1 MSWRN
6 KVVWSQ
12 GMFLQPHHFQQEAR
26 YTERLLDSR
35 IRTLSP
41 FAWGFAEL
49 QLDDS
54 LLALG
59 RVGIARA
66 SGIWPDGTPFA
77 IPQLDPAP
85 APLDIPPDLTSEL
98 IYLALPVQREGL
110 NEADFGGGAPADGGA
125 GSTSGDE
132 LARFEAVVEGVRDN
146 TDAMAEPEEI
156 QTGRLKLRLLRA
168 KELTDAYTVLGCAL
182 VAERRS
188 DNAVLLER
196 GYIPSQVVAD
206 ASGHLSSSL
215 TLLHGLVR
223 QRSHALAAKMGQL
236 GHGVS
241 EIAQFL
247 RLQLLN
253 RHEPLLRQY
262 SSAPS
267 VHPHELFTV
276 CLQLAGELSTFHTA
290 TRRSPDFPLYRHD
303 DLRGCF
309 TPVFD
314 AIRDMLSV
322 VDDDNAVQIELV
334 DRKFGVRTA
343 VVPDLE
349 MVRTGTFVLAV
360 NAQIPGE
367 QLRTRFPAQTKVGPV
382 ESIKELVNFNLA
394 GITLRALP
402 VAPRQL
408 PFHAGHFYFEL
419 ERGGELWQKFEASG
433 NLALHVAGDFPGLE
447 MALWAIRR

>member
-12 GMFLQPHHFQQEAR
+12 GMFLQPHHFQQEGR
-26 YTERLLDSR
+26 YNERLIDTR
-35 IRTLSP
+35 VRAVSP
-41 FAWGFAEL
+41 YAWGFTEL

-85 APLDIPPDLTSEL
+85 APLDIPADLKNE
-98 IYLALPVQREGL
+98 IVYLALPVQREGL
-110 NEADFGGGAPADGGA
+110 NEADFGA
-125 GSTSGDE
+125 GSNDE
-132 LARFEAVVEGVRDN
+132 LARFEAIVENVRDN
-146 TDAMAEPEEI
+146 TDATAEPEDI

-168 KELTDAYTVLGCAL
+168 RELTDAYTVLGCAL
-182 VAERRS
+182 VQERRS
-188 DNAVLLER
+188 DNAVMLDR
-196 GYIPSQVVAD
+196 AYIPPQVVAG

-223 QRSHALAAKMGQL
+223 QRSHALAGKMGQL

-241 EIAQFL
+241 EVAQFL

-262 SSAPS
+262 SSAPN
-267 VHPHELFTV
+267 VHPAELFNV

-290 TRRSPDFPLYRHD
+290 ARRSPDFPLYQHD

-309 TPVFD
+309 TPVFE
-314 AIRDMLSV
+314 AIRDMLSAV
-322 VDDDNAVQIELV
+322 EEDNAVQIELV

-349 MVRTGTFVLAV
+349 MTRSATFVLAV

-394 GITLRALP
+394 GITLRSLP

-408 PFHAGHFYFEL
+408 PFHAGFFYFEL

-447 MALWAIRR
+447 LALWAIRR

>member
-26 YTERLLDSR
+26 YTERLIDSR
-35 IRTLSP
+35 VRALSP
-41 FAWGFAEL
+41 FAWGFTEL

-59 RVGIARA
+59 RLGIARA

-85 APLDIPPDLTSEL
+85 APLDIPADLKNEVV
-98 IYLALPVQREGL
+98 YLALPVQREGL
-110 NEADFGGGAPADGGA
+110 NEADFGGDA
-125 GSTSGDE
+125 GTGDE
-132 LARFEAVVEGVRDN
+132 LARFEALIEGVRDN
-146 TDAMAEPEEI
+146 TDATAEPEEI
-156 QTGRLKLRLLRA
+156 QTGRLRLRLLRA

-188 DNAVLLER
+188 DNAVLLDR
-196 GYIPSQVVAD
+196 GYIPPQVVCD
-206 ASGHLSSSL
+206 ASGQLSSSL

-241 EIAQFL
+241 EVAQFL

-253 RHEPLLRQY
+253 RHEPLLRQFA
-262 SSAPS
+262 SSPN
-267 VHPHELFTV
+267 VHPQALFHV

-290 TRRSPDFPLYRHD
+290 ARRSPDFPLYKHD

-309 TPVFD
+309 TPVFE
-314 AIRDMLSV
+314 AIRDMLSAV
-322 VDDDNAVQIELV
+322 EEDNAVQIELV

-349 MVRTGTFVLAV
+349 MVRSATFVLAV

-408 PFHAGHFYFEL
+408 PFHAGFFYFEL

-447 MALWAIRR
+447 LALWAIRR

>member
-26 YTERLLDSR
+26 YTERLIDSR
-35 IRTLSP
+35 VRALSP
-41 FAWGFAEL
+41 FAWGFTEL

-59 RVGIARA
+59 RLGIARA

-85 APLDIPPDLTSEL
+85 APLDIPVDLKNEVV
-98 IYLALPVQREGL
+98 YLALPVQREGL
-110 NEADFGGGAPADGGA
+110 NEADFGGDA
-125 GSTSGDE
+125 GTGDE
-132 LARFEAVVEGVRDN
+132 LARFEALIEGVRDN
-146 TDAMAEPEEI
+146 TDATAEPEEI
-156 QTGRLKLRLLRA
+156 QTGRLRLRLLRA

-188 DNAVLLER
+188 DNAVLLDR
-196 GYIPSQVVAD
+196 GYIPPQVVCD
-206 ASGHLSSSL
+206 ASGQLSSSL

-241 EIAQFL
+241 EVAQFL

-253 RHEPLLRQY
+253 RQEPLLRQFA
-262 SSAPS
+262 SAPN
-267 VHPHELFTV
+267 VHPQDLFHV

-290 TRRSPDFPLYRHD
+290 ARRSPDFPLYKHD

-309 TPVFD
+309 TPVFE
-314 AIRDMLSV
+314 AIRDMLSAV
-322 VDDDNAVQIELV
+322 EEDNAVQIELV

-349 MVRTGTFVLAV
+349 MVRTATFVLAV

-408 PFHAGHFYFEL
+408 PFHAGFFYFEL

>member
-12 GMFLQPHHFQQEAR
+12 GMFLQPHHFQQEGR
-26 YTERLLDSR
+26 YTERVIDNR
-35 IRTLSP
+35 VRALSP

-66 SGIWPDGTPFA
+66 SGTWPDGTPFA

-85 APLDIPPDLTSEL
+85 APLDIPADLKNEVV
-98 IYLALPVQREGL
+98 YLALPVQREGL
-110 NEADFGGGAPADGGA
+110 NEADFGEGA
-125 GSTSGDE
+125 GDE
-132 LARFEAVVEGVRDN
+132 LARFEAIVENVRDN
-146 TDAMAEPEEI
+146 TDATAEPEDI

-168 KELTDAYTVLGCAL
+168 KELTDAYTVLGAAL
-182 VAERRS
+182 VQERRS
-188 DNAVLLER
+188 DNAVLLDR
-196 GYIPSQVVAD
+196 SYIPPQVVAD
-206 ASGHLSSSL
+206 ASGQLSSSL

-223 QRSHALAAKMGQL
+223 QRAHALAGKMGQL

-241 EIAQFL
+241 EVAQFL

-253 RHEPLLRQY
+253 RNEPLLRQY
-262 SSAPS
+262 SSAPN
-267 VHPHELFTV
+267 VHPRELFNV
-276 CLQLAGELSTFHTA
+276 CLQLAGELSTFHSA
-290 TRRSPDFPLYRHD
+290 ARRSPDFPLYKHD

-314 AIRDMLSV
+314 AIRDMLSAV
-322 VDDDNAVQIELV
+322 EEDNAVQIELV

-349 MVRTGTFVLAV
+349 MARSATFVLAV

-394 GITLRALP
+394 GITLRSLP

-408 PFHAGHFYFEL
+408 PFHAGFFYFEL

-433 NLALHVAGDFPGLE
+433 NLALHVAGDFPGLDL
-447 MALWAIRR
+447 ALWAIRR

>member
-12 GMFLQPHHFQQEAR
+12 GMFLQPHHFQQDGR
-26 YTERLLDSR
+26 YTERVIDSR
-35 IRTLSP
+35 IRALSP
-41 FAWGFAEL
+41 FAWGFATL

-85 APLDIPPDLTSEL
+85 APLDIPADLKNEL

-110 NEADFGGGAPADGGA
+110 NEADFSDGA
-125 GSTSGDE
+125 GSGDE
-132 LARFEAVVEGVRDN
+132 LARFEAVVEAVRDN
-146 TDAMAEPEEI
+146 TDATAEPEDI

-188 DNAVLLER
+188 DNAVLLDR
-196 GYIPSQVVAD
+196 HYIPPQVVAD
-206 ASGHLSSSL
+206 ASGHLASSL

-223 QRSHALAAKMGQL
+223 QRSHALAGKMGQL

-262 SSAPS
+262 SSAPN
-267 VHPHELFTV
+267 VHPSELFKV

-290 TRRSPDFPLYRHD
+290 SRRSPDFPLYQHD

-349 MVRTGTFVLAV
+349 MARSATFVLAV

-367 QLRTRFPAQTKVGPV
+367 QLRTRFPAQTKLGPV

>member
-35 IRTLSP
+35 VRTLSP
-41 FAWGFAEL
+41 FAWGFATL

-54 LLALG
+54 LLAVG

-66 SGIWPDGTPFA
+66 SGVWPDGTPFLV
-77 IPQLDPAP
+77 PQLDPAP
-85 APLDIPPDLTSEL
+85 APLDVPADLKNE
-98 IYLALPVQREGL
+98 IVYLALPVQREGL
-110 NEADFGGGAPADGGA
+110 NEADFEGGV
-125 GSTSGDE
+125 GDE
-132 LARFEAVVEGVRDN
+132 LARFAAVIEGVRDN
-146 TDAMAEPEEI
+146 TDATAEPEEI

-168 KELTDAYTVLGCAL
+168 KELTDAYTVLGCVR

-188 DNAVLLER
+188 DGAVLVDR
-196 GYIPSQVVAD
+196 QYIPPQVTSD
-206 ASGHLSSSL
+206 ASGQLSSSL

-223 QRSHALAAKMGQL
+223 QRAHSLAGKMGQL

-241 EIAQFL
+241 EVAQFL

-262 SSAPS
+262 AQAPH
-267 VHPHELFTV
+267 VHPYTLFQH
-276 CLQLAGELSTFHTA
+276 CLQLAGELCTFHTA
-290 TRRSPDFPLYRHD
+290 ARRAPDFPLYQHD
-303 DLRGCF
+303 DLQGCF
-309 TPVFD
+309 TPVLD
-314 AIRDMLSV
+314 AIREMLSAV
-322 VDDDNAVQIELV
+322 EEDNAVQIELV

-349 MVRTGTFVLAV
+349 MARSATFVLAV
-360 NAQIPGE
+360 NAQVPGD

-419 ERGGELWQKFEASG
+419 ERGGELWQKFEQSG

>member
-26 YTERLLDSR
+26 FTERLIDSR
-35 IRTLSP
+35 IRALTP
-41 FAWGFAEL
+41 HAWGFTDL
-49 QLDDS
+49 QLDDA

-85 APLDIPPDLTSEL
+85 APLDIPPDLKNEV

-110 NEADFGGGAPADGGA
+110 NEADFSEGAR
-125 GSTSGDE
+125 DE
-132 LARFEAVVEGVRDN
+132 LARFEATIEAVRDN
-146 TDAMAEPEEI
+146 TDATAEPEEI

-168 KELTDAYTVLGCAL
+168 KELTDAWTVLGCAL

-188 DNAVLLER
+188 DNAVALER
-196 GYIPSQVVAD
+196 HYIAPQVSCD
-206 ASGHLSSSL
+206 ASGQLSSSL

-223 QRSHALAAKMGQL
+223 QRAHALAGKMGQL
-236 GHGVS
+236 GQGVS

-253 RHEPLLRQY
+253 RHEPLLRQFA
-262 SSAPS
+262 SAPN
-267 VHPHELFTV
+267 VHPQRAFEV

-290 TRRSPDFPLYRHD
+290 ARRPPDYPLYQHD
-303 DLRGCF
+303 NLQGCF
-309 TPVFD
+309 TPVMD

-322 VDDDNAVQIELV
+322 VDDDNAIQIELV

-343 VVPDLE
+343 VVSDLE
-349 MVRTGTFVLAV
+349 MVRTATFVLAV
-360 NAQIPGE
+360 NAQVPGE

-382 ESIKELVNFNLA
+382 EAIKELVNFNLA
-394 GITLRALP
+394 GITLRPLP

-408 PFHAGHFYFEL
+408 PFHAGFFYFEL
-419 ERGGELWQKFEASG
+419 ERGGELWQKFEATG
-433 NLALHVAGDFPGLE
+433 NLAMHVAGDFPGLDL
-447 MALWAIRR
+447 ALWAIRR

>member
-26 YTERLLDSR
+26 HTERLIDSR
-35 IRTLSP
+35 VRVLN
-41 FAWGFAEL
+41 AHGWGFTDL
-49 QLDDS
+49 QLDEG

-59 RVGIARA
+59 RVGLARA
-66 SGIWPDGTPFA
+66 TGIWPDGTPFA
-77 IPQLDPAP
+77 IPQMDPAP
-85 APLDIPPDLTSEL
+85 APLDIPGDLKSEV

-110 NEADFGGGAPADGGA
+110 NEADFGGA
-125 GSTSGDE
+125 SRDE
-132 LARFEAVVEGVRDN
+132 LSRFEAAIEAVRDN
-146 TDAMAEPEEI
+146 TDAAAEPEEI
-156 QTGRLKLRLLRA
+156 QSGRLRLRLLRA
-168 KELTDAYTVLGCAL
+168 KELTDAWTVLGCAL

-188 DNAVLLER
+188 DNAVALDR
-196 GYIPSQVVAD
+196 NYIPPQVNCD
-206 ASGHLSSSL
+206 ASGQLSSSL

-223 QRSHALAAKMGQL
+223 QRSHALAGKMGQL
-236 GHGVS
+236 GQGVS

-253 RHEPLLRQY
+253 RHEPLLRQFA
-262 SSAPS
+262 SAPNL
-267 VHPHELFTV
+267 HPQRAFEV
-276 CLQLAGELSTFHTA
+276 CLQLAGELSTFHTTA
-290 TRRSPDFPLYRHD
+290 RRPADFPLYQHD

-309 TPVFD
+309 TPVMD

-343 VVPDLE
+343 VVSDLE
-349 MVRTGTFVLAV
+349 MVRTATFVLAI
-360 NAQIPGE
+360 NAQVPGE
-367 QLRTRFPAQTKVGPV
+367 QLRSRFPAQAKVGPV
-382 ESIKELVNFNLA
+382 ESIKELVNFNLP
-394 GITLRALP
+394 GITLRPLP

-408 PFHAGHFYFEL
+408 PFHAGFFYFEL

-433 NLALHVAGDFPGLE
+433 NLAMHVAGDFPGLDL
-447 MALWAIRR
+447 ALWAIRR

>member
-12 GMFLQPHHFQQEAR
+12 GMFLQPHHFQQESR
-26 YTERLLDSR
+26 YTERVIDSR
-35 IRTLSP
+35 VRALSP

-66 SGIWPDGTPFA
+66 SGTWPDGTPFA

-85 APLDIPPDLTSEL
+85 APLDIPADLKNEVV
-98 IYLALPVQREGL
+98 YLALPVQREGL
-110 NEADFGGGAPADGGA
+110 NEADFGEGA
-125 GSTSGDE
+125 GDE
-132 LARFEAVVEGVRDN
+132 LARFEAIVENVRDN
-146 TDAMAEPEEI
+146 TDATAEPEDI

-168 KELTDAYTVLGCAL
+168 KELTDAYTVLGAAL
-182 VAERRS
+182 VQERRS
-188 DNAVLLER
+188 DNAVLLDR
-196 GYIPSQVVAD
+196 SYIPPQVVAD
-206 ASGHLSSSL
+206 ASGQLSSSL

-223 QRSHALAAKMGQL
+223 QRAHALAGKMGQL
-236 GHGVS
+236 GQGVS
-241 EIAQFL
+241 EVAQFL

-253 RHEPLLRQY
+253 RNEPLLRQY
-262 SSAPS
+262 SSAPN
-267 VHPHELFTV
+267 VHPRELFNV
-276 CLQLAGELSTFHTA
+276 CLQLAGELSTFHSA
-290 TRRSPDFPLYRHD
+290 ARRSPDFPLYKHD

-309 TPVFD
+309 TPVFN
-314 AIRDMLSV
+314 AIRDMLSAV
-322 VDDDNAVQIELV
+322 EEDNAVQIELV

-349 MVRTGTFVLAV
+349 MTRSATFVLAV

-394 GITLRALP
+394 GITLRSLP

-408 PFHAGHFYFEL
+408 PFHAGFFYFEL

-433 NLALHVAGDFPGLE
+433 NLALHVAGDFPGLDL
-447 MALWAIRR
+447 ALWAIRR

>member
-1 MSWRN
+1 MTVRHR
-6 KVVWSQ
+6 VVWSQ

-35 IRTLSP
+35 VRTLSP
-41 FAWGFAEL
+41 YAWGFAEL

-85 APLDIPPDLTSEL
+85 APLDIPADLKNEI

-110 NEADFGGGAPADGGA
+110 NEADFGGGA
-125 GSTSGDE
+125 SDE
-132 LARFEAVVEGVRDN
+132 LARFEAIVENVRDN
-146 TDAMAEPEEI
+146 TDATTEPEDI

-188 DNAVLLER
+188 DNAVMLER
-196 GYIPSQVVAD
+196 SYIAPQVVCD
-206 ASGHLSSSL
+206 ASGQLSSSL

-223 QRSHALAAKMGQL
+223 QRAHTLAGKMGQL

-241 EIAQFL
+241 EVAQFL

-253 RHEPLLRQY
+253 RHEPLLRQF
-262 SSAPS
+262 SSAPN
-267 VHPHELFTV
+267 VHPRDLFHV

-290 TRRSPDFPLYRHD
+290 ARRSPDFPLYQHD

-314 AIRDMLSV
+314 AIRDMLSAV
-322 VDDDNAVQIELV
+322 EEDNAIQIELV

-349 MVRTGTFVLAV
+349 MTRSATFVLAV

-367 QLRTRFPAQTKVGPV
+367 QLRARFPAQTKVGPV

-408 PFHAGHFYFEL
+408 PFHAGYFYFEL

-447 MALWAIRR
+447 LALWAIRR

>member
-26 YTERLLDSR
+26 YTERLIDTRLR
-35 IRTLSP
+35 ALSP
-41 FAWGFAEL
+41 YAWGFAEL

-85 APLDIPPDLTSEL
+85 APLDIPVDLKNEV

-110 NEADFGGGAPADGGA
+110 NEADFGEAQ
-125 GSTSGDE
+125 GDE
-132 LARFEAVVEGVRDN
+132 LARFAAVVEGVRDN
-146 TDAMAEPEEI
+146 TDATLEPEEI

-168 KELTDAYTVLGCAL
+168 RELTDAYTVLGCAL

-188 DNAVLLER
+188 DNAVLLDR
-196 GYIPSQVVAD
+196 GYIPPQVVSD
-206 ASGHLSSSL
+206 ASGHLASSL

-223 QRSHALAAKMGQL
+223 QRAHALAGKMGQL

-241 EIAQFL
+241 EVAQFL

-253 RHEPLLRQY
+253 RHEPLLRQFA
-262 SSAPS
+262 SAPN
-267 VHPHELFTV
+267 VHPSELFNV
-276 CLQLAGELSTFHTA
+276 CLQLAGELSTFHTS
-290 TRRSPDFPLYRHD
+290 TRRAPDFPLYRHD

-309 TPVFD
+309 SPVFE
-314 AIRDMLSV
+314 AIREMLSV

-343 VVPDLE
+343 VVPDLD
-349 MVRTGTFVLAV
+349 MARSATFVLAV
-360 NAQIPGE
+360 NAQVPGE

-382 ESIKELVNFNLA
+382 EAIKELVNFNLA
-394 GITLRALP
+394 GINLRSLP

-408 PFHAGHFYFEL
+408 PFHAGYYYFEL
-419 ERGGELWQKFEASG
+419 ERGGELYQKFEASG

>member
-26 YTERLLDSR
+26 YTERLLDTR
-35 IRTLSP
+35 VRTLSP
-41 FAWGFAEL
+41 YAWGFAEL

-59 RVGIARA
+59 RLGIARA
-66 SGIWPDGTPFA
+66 NGVWPDGTPFS
-77 IPQLDPAP
+77 IPQMDPAP
-85 APLDIPPDLTSEL
+85 APLDIPADLKNE
-98 IYLALPVQREGL
+98 IVYLALPVQREGL
-110 NEADFGGGAPADGGA
+110 NEADFGEGA
-125 GSTSGDE
+125 GDE
-132 LARFEAVVEGVRDN
+132 LARFEATIENVRDN
-146 TDAMAEPEEI
+146 TDATAEPEDI

-182 VAERRS
+182 VQERRS
-188 DNAVLLER
+188 DNAVMLDR
-196 GYIPSQVVAD
+196 AYIPPQVVAN
-206 ASGHLSSSL
+206 ASGQLSSSL

-223 QRSHALAAKMGQL
+223 QRSHALAGKMGQL

-241 EIAQFL
+241 EVAQFL

-262 SSAPS
+262 SSAPN
-267 VHPHELFTV
+267 VHPQELFHH
-276 CLQLAGELSTFHTA
+276 CLSLAGELSTFHTA
-290 TRRSPDFPLYRHD
+290 ARRSPDFPLYRHD

-309 TPVFD
+309 TPVLD
-314 AIRDMLSV
+314 AIRDMLSAV
-322 VDDDNAVQIELV
+322 EEDNAVQIELV

-343 VVPDLE
+343 VVPDPE
-349 MVRTGTFVLAV
+349 MTRSATFVLAV
-360 NAQIPGE
+360 NAQVPGE
-367 QLRTRFPAQTKVGPV
+367 QLRARFPAQTKVGPV

-408 PFHAGHFYFEL
+408 PFHAGFFYFEL
-419 ERGGELWQKFEASG
+419 ERGGELWQKFEQSG
-433 NLALHVAGDFPGLE
+433 NLALHVAGDFPGLDL
-447 MALWAIRR
+447 ALWAIRR

>member
-12 GMFLQPHHFQQEAR
+12 GMFLQPHHFQQEGR
-26 YTERLLDSR
+26 YTERVIDTR
-35 IRTLSP
+35 VRALSP

-66 SGIWPDGTPFA
+66 SGTWPDGTPFA
-77 IPQLDPAP
+77 IPQLDPSP
-85 APLDIPPDLTSEL
+85 APLDIPPDLKNE
-98 IYLALPVQREGL
+98 IVYLALPVQREGL
-110 NEADFGGGAPADGGA
+110 NEADFGEGA
-125 GSTSGDE
+125 GDE
-132 LARFEAVVEGVRDN
+132 LARFEAIVENVRDN
-146 TDAMAEPEEI
+146 TDATAEPEDI

-168 KELTDAYTVLGCAL
+168 KELTDAYTVLGAAL
-182 VAERRS
+182 VQERRS
-188 DNAVLLER
+188 DNAVLLDR
-196 GYIPSQVVAD
+196 SYIPPQVVAD
-206 ASGHLSSSL
+206 ASGQLSSSL

-223 QRSHALAAKMGQL
+223 QRAHALAGKMGQL

-241 EIAQFL
+241 EVAQFL

-253 RHEPLLRQY
+253 RNEPLLRQY
-262 SSAPS
+262 SSAPN
-267 VHPHELFTV
+267 VHPRELFNV
-276 CLQLAGELSTFHTA
+276 CLQLAGELSTFHSA
-290 TRRSPDFPLYRHD
+290 TRRAPDFPPYKHD

-314 AIRDMLSV
+314 AIRDMLSAV
-322 VDDDNAVQIELV
+322 EEDNAIQIELV

-343 VVPDLE
+343 VVPDPD
-349 MVRTGTFVLAV
+349 MTRTATFVLAV

-394 GITLRALP
+394 GITLRSLP

-408 PFHAGHFYFEL
+408 PFHAGFFYFEL
-419 ERGGELWQKFEASG
+419 ERGGELWQKFEASS

-447 MALWAIRR
+447 LALWAIRR

>member
-12 GMFLQPHHFQQEAR
+12 GMFLQPHHFQQEGR
-26 YTERLLDSR
+26 YTERVIDSR
-35 IRTLSP
+35 VRALSP

-66 SGIWPDGTPFA
+66 SGTWPDGTPFA

-85 APLDIPPDLTSEL
+85 APLDIPADLKNEVV
-98 IYLALPVQREGL
+98 YLALPVQREGL
-110 NEADFGGGAPADGGA
+110 NEADFGEGA
-125 GSTSGDE
+125 GDE
-132 LARFEAVVEGVRDN
+132 LARFEAIVENVRDN
-146 TDAMAEPEEI
+146 TDATAEPEDI

-168 KELTDAYTVLGCAL
+168 KELTDAYTVLGAAL
-182 VAERRS
+182 VQERRS
-188 DNAVLLER
+188 DNAVLLDR
-196 GYIPSQVVAD
+196 SYIPPQVVAD
-206 ASGHLSSSL
+206 ASGQLSSSL

-223 QRSHALAAKMGQL
+223 QRAHALAGKMGQL

-241 EIAQFL
+241 EVAQFL

-253 RHEPLLRQY
+253 RNEPLLRQY
-262 SSAPS
+262 SSAPN
-267 VHPHELFTV
+267 VHPRELFNV
-276 CLQLAGELSTFHTA
+276 CLQLAGELSTFHSA
-290 TRRSPDFPLYRHD
+290 ARRSPDFPLYKHD

-314 AIRDMLSV
+314 AIRDMLSAV
-322 VDDDNAVQIELV
+322 EEDNAVQIELV

-349 MVRTGTFVLAV
+349 MARSATFVLAV

-394 GITLRALP
+394 GITLRSLP

-408 PFHAGHFYFEL
+408 PFHAGFFYFEL

-433 NLALHVAGDFPGLE
+433 NLALHVAGDFPGLDL
-447 MALWAIRR
+447 ALWAIRR

>member
-26 YTERLLDSR
+26 HTERLIDSR
-35 IRTLSP
+35 VRALGPHS
-41 FAWGFAEL
+41 WGFTDL
-49 QLDDS
+49 QLDEG

-66 SGIWPDGTPFA
+66 VGIWPDGTPFA
-77 IPQLDPAP
+77 IPQIDPAP
-85 APLDIPPDLTSEL
+85 APLDIPADLKSEV

-110 NEADFGGGAPADGGA
+110 NEADFGEGAR
-125 GSTSGDE
+125 DE
-132 LARFEAVVEGVRDN
+132 LSRFEASIEAVRDN
-146 TDAMAEPEEI
+146 TDATAEPEEI
-156 QTGRLKLRLLRA
+156 QTGRLRLRLLRA
-168 KELTDAYTVLGCAL
+168 KELTDAWTVLGCAL

-188 DNAVLLER
+188 DNAVALER
-196 GYIPSQVVAD
+196 NYIPPQVNCD
-206 ASGHLSSSL
+206 ASGQLSSSL

-223 QRSHALAAKMGQL
+223 QRSHALAGKMGQL
-236 GHGVS
+236 GQGVS

-253 RHEPLLRQY
+253 RHEPLLRQFA
-262 SSAPS
+262 SAPH
-267 VHPHELFTV
+267 VHPQRAFEV

-290 TRRSPDFPLYRHD
+290 ARRPADFPLYQHD

-309 TPVFD
+309 TPVMD

-322 VDDDNAVQIELV
+322 VDDDNAIQIELV

-343 VVPDLE
+343 VVSDLE
-349 MVRTGTFVLAV
+349 LVRTATFVLAI
-360 NAQIPGE
+360 NAQVPGE
-367 QLRTRFPAQTKVGPV
+367 QLRSRFPAQTKVGPV
-382 ESIKELVNFNLA
+382 ESIKELVNFNLP
-394 GITLRALP
+394 GITLRPLP

-408 PFHAGHFYFEL
+408 PFHAGFFYFEL
-419 ERGGELWQKFEASG
+419 ERGGDLWQKFEASG
-433 NLALHVAGDFPGLE
+433 NLALHVAGDFPGLDL
-447 MALWAIRR
+447 ALWAIRR

>member
-35 IRTLSP
+35 LRALSP
-41 FAWGFAEL
+41 FAWGFQDL

-59 RVGIARA
+59 RIGIARA

-85 APLDIPPDLTSEL
+85 APLEIPADLHNEL
-98 IYLALPVQREGL
+98 VYLALPVQREGL
-110 NEADFGGGAPADGGA
+110 NEADFGDGG
-125 GSTSGDE
+125 TDGDA
-132 LARFEAVVEGVRDN
+132 LARFEALTESVRDN
-146 TDAMAEPEEI
+146 TEATAEPEEI
-156 QTGRLKLRLLRA
+156 QTGRLKLRLLRQRD
-168 KELTDAYTVLGCAL
+168 LTDAWTVLGCAL
-182 VAERRS
+182 VLERRS
-188 DNAVLLER
+188 DQAVVLDR
-196 GYIPSQVVAD
+196 GYIPPQVVAD
-206 ASGHLSSSL
+206 ASAQLSSHL

-223 QRSHALAAKMGQL
+223 QRAHALAGKMGQL
-236 GHGVS
+236 GQGVS

-253 RHEPLLRQY
+253 RHEPVLRQL
-262 SSAPS
+262 SSAPH
-267 VHPHELFTV
+267 VHPRALFDV
-276 CLQLAGELSTFHTA
+276 CLGLAGELATFHTA
-290 TRRSPDFPLYRHD
+290 ARRPPDYPLYRHD

-309 TPVFD
+309 LPLFESL
-314 AIRDMLSV
+314 RDMLSA
-322 VDDDNAVQIELV
+322 VDEDHAIQIELV

-343 VVPDLE
+343 VVNDLE
-349 MVRTGTFVLAV
+349 LARTAGFVLAV
-360 NAQIPGE
+360 HAQLPGE

-382 ESIKELVNFNLA
+382 DSIKELVNFNLA

-419 ERGGELWQKFEASG
+419 ERGGELWQKFEQSG
-433 NLALHVAGDFPGLE
+433 NLALHVAGDFPGLSL
-447 MALWAIRR
+447 ALWAIRR

>member
-26 YTERLLDSR
+26 HTERLIDSR
-35 IRTLSP
+35 VRALN
-41 FAWGFAEL
+41 AHGWGFTDL
-49 QLDDS
+49 QLDEG

-59 RVGIARA
+59 RVGLARA
-66 SGIWPDGTPFA
+66 TGIWPDGTPFA
-77 IPQLDPAP
+77 IPQMDPAP
-85 APLDIPPDLTSEL
+85 APLDIPGDLKSEV

-110 NEADFGGGAPADGGA
+110 NEADFGGA
-125 GSTSGDE
+125 SRDE
-132 LARFEAVVEGVRDN
+132 LSRFEAAIEAVRDN
-146 TDAMAEPEEI
+146 TDAAAEPEEI
-156 QTGRLKLRLLRA
+156 QSGRLRLRLLRA
-168 KELTDAYTVLGCAL
+168 KELTDAWTVLGCAL

-188 DNAVLLER
+188 DNAVALDR
-196 GYIPSQVVAD
+196 NYIPPQVNCD
-206 ASGHLSSSL
+206 ASGQLSSSL

-223 QRSHALAAKMGQL
+223 QRSHALAGKMGQL
-236 GHGVS
+236 GQGVS

-253 RHEPLLRQY
+253 RHEPLLRQFA
-262 SSAPS
+262 SAPNL
-267 VHPHELFTV
+267 HPQRAFEV
-276 CLQLAGELSTFHTA
+276 CLQLAGELSTFHTTA
-290 TRRSPDFPLYRHD
+290 RRPADFPLYQHD

-309 TPVFD
+309 TPVMD

-343 VVPDLE
+343 VVSDLE
-349 MVRTGTFVLAV
+349 MVRTATFVLAI
-360 NAQIPGE
+360 NAQVPGE
-367 QLRTRFPAQTKVGPV
+367 QLRSRFPAQAKVGPV
-382 ESIKELVNFNLA
+382 ESIKELVNFNLP
-394 GITLRALP
+394 GITLRPLP

-408 PFHAGHFYFEL
+408 PFHAGFFYFEL

-433 NLALHVAGDFPGLE
+433 NLAMHVAGDFPGLDL
-447 MALWAIRR
+447 ALWAIRR

>member
-26 YTERLLDSR
+26 YTERLVDSR
-35 IRTLSP
+35 ARTLSP

-66 SGIWPDGTPFA
+66 SGVWPDGTPFA

-85 APLDIPPDLTSEL
+85 APLDIPIDLKGEVV
-98 IYLALPVQREGL
+98 YLALPVQREGL
-110 NEADFGGGAPADGGA
+110 NEADFGNGGGGAL
-125 GSTSGDE
+125 DE
-132 LARFEAVVEGVRDN
+132 LARFDTLIESVRDN
-146 TDAMAEPEEI
+146 TEATAEPEEI
-156 QTGRLKLRLLRA
+156 QTGRLRLRLLRA

-188 DNAVLLER
+188 DNAVQLDR
-196 GYIPSQVVAD
+196 SYIPPQVVCD

-223 QRSHALAAKMGQL
+223 QRAQTLASKMGQL

-241 EIAQFL
+241 EVAQFL

-253 RHEPLLRQY
+253 RHEPLLRQFAN
-262 SSAPS
+262 APN
-267 VHPHELFTV
+267 VHPRDLFHV

-290 TRRSPDFPLYRHD
+290 ARRSPDFPLYKHD

-309 TPVFD
+309 TPVFE

-322 VDDDNAVQIELV
+322 VEDDNAVQIELV

-349 MVRTGTFVLAV
+349 MARTATFVLAV

-382 ESIKELVNFNLA
+382 ESIKELVNFNLG
-394 GITLRALP
+394 GITLRSLP

-408 PFHAGHFYFEL
+408 PFHAGFFYFEL

>member
-26 YTERLLDSR
+26 YTERLLDAR
-35 IRTLSP
+35 VRTLSP
-41 FAWGFAEL
+41 YAWGFAEL

-59 RVGIARA
+59 RIGIARA
-66 SGIWPDGTPFA
+66 SGVWPDGTPFS

-85 APLDIPPDLTSEL
+85 APLDIPSDLKNE
-98 IYLALPVQREGL
+98 IVYLALPVQREGL
-110 NEADFGGGAPADGGA
+110 NEADFGDGLR
-125 GSTSGDE
+125 DE
-132 LARFEAVVEGVRDN
+132 LARFEAIVENVRDS
-146 TDAMAEPEEI
+146 TDATAEPEDI

-168 KELTDAYTVLGCAL
+168 RELTDAYTVLGCAL

-188 DNAVLLER
+188 DNALVLDR
-196 GYIPSQVVAD
+196 AYIPPQVVCD
-206 ASGHLSSSL
+206 ASGQLSSSL
-215 TLLHGLVR
+215 SLLHGLVR
-223 QRSHALAAKMGQL
+223 QRAHALAGKMGQL

-241 EIAQFL
+241 EVAQFL

-253 RHEPLLRQY
+253 RHEPLLRQF
-262 SSAPS
+262 SQAPN
-267 VHPHELFTV
+267 VHPRELFNV

-290 TRRSPDFPLYRHD
+290 ARRAPDFPLYRHD

-309 TPVFD
+309 TPVFE
-314 AIRDMLSV
+314 AIRDMLSTV
-322 VDDDNAVQIELV
+322 EEDNAVQIELV

-343 VVPDLE
+343 VVQDLT
-349 MVRTGTFVLAV
+349 MTRSATFVLAV

-408 PFHAGHFYFEL
+408 PFHAGFFYFEL

-447 MALWAIRR
+447 LALWAIRR

>member
-26 YTERLLDSR
+26 YNERLIDSR
-35 IRTLSP
+35 VRALSP
-41 FAWGFAEL
+41 FAWGFTEL

-77 IPQLDPAP
+77 IPLLDPAP
-85 APLDIPPDLTSEL
+85 APLDIPADLKNE
-98 IYLALPVQREGL
+98 IVYLALPVQREGL
-110 NEADFGGGAPADGGA
+110 NEADFGAGA
-125 GSTSGDE
+125 GSSAGDE
-132 LARFEAVVEGVRDN
+132 LARFDTLVEAVRDN
-146 TDAMAEPEEI
+146 TDATAEPEEI
-156 QTGRLKLRLLRA
+156 QTGRLRLRLLRA

-196 GYIPSQVVAD
+196 AYIPPQVVCD

-223 QRSHALAAKMGQL
+223 QRSHALAGKMGQL

-241 EIAQFL
+241 EVAQFL

-253 RHEPLLRQY
+253 RHEPLLRQFA
-262 SSAPS
+262 SAPNA
-267 VHPHELFTV
+267 HPKELFQV

-290 TRRSPDFPLYRHD
+290 ARRSPDFPLYQHD

-309 TPVFD
+309 TPVFE
-314 AIRDMLSV
+314 AIRDMLSAV
-322 VDDDNAVQIELV
+322 EEDNAVQIELV

-349 MVRTGTFVLAV
+349 MTRSATFVLAV

-408 PFHAGHFYFEL
+408 PFHAGYFYFEL

>member
-26 YTERLLDSR
+26 YTERLVDTR
-35 IRTLSP
+35 VRTLSP
-41 FAWGFAEL
+41 YAWGFAEL

-59 RVGIARA
+59 RIGIARA
-66 SGIWPDGTPFA
+66 QGVWPDGTPLA

-85 APLDIPPDLTSEL
+85 APLDIPADLKNEI

-110 NEADFGGGAPADGGA
+110 NEGDFGGGA
-125 GSTSGDE
+125 GDE
-132 LARFEAVVEGVRDN
+132 LARFEAIVESVRDN
-146 TDAMAEPEEI
+146 TDATAEPEDI

-168 KELTDAYTVLGCAL
+168 KELTDAYTVLGCCL
-182 VAERRS
+182 VQERRS
-188 DNAVLLER
+188 DNAVMLDR
-196 GYIPSQVVAD
+196 SYIPPQVVCD

-223 QRSHALAAKMGQL
+223 QRAHALAGKMGQL

-241 EIAQFL
+241 EVAQFL

-262 SSAPS
+262 SSAPN
-267 VHPHELFTV
+267 VHPRDLFHH

-290 TRRSPDFPLYRHD
+290 ARRSPDFPLYRHD

-309 TPVFD
+309 TPVLD
-314 AIRDMLSV
+314 AIRDMLSAV
-322 VDDDNAVQIELV
+322 EEDNAIQIELV

-349 MVRTGTFVLAV
+349 MARTATFVLAV

-394 GITLRALP
+394 GITLRSLP

-408 PFHAGHFYFEL
+408 PFHAGFFYFEL
-419 ERGGELWQKFEASG
+419 ERGGELWQKFEQSG
-433 NLALHVAGDFPGLE
+433 NLALHVAGEFPGLE
-447 MALWAIRR
+447 LALWAIRR

>member
-35 IRTLSP
+35 VRTLSP
-41 FAWGFAEL
+41 YAWGFAEL

-66 SGIWPDGTPFA
+66 SGIWPDGTPFS

-85 APLDIPPDLTSEL
+85 APLDIPADLKNEVV
-98 IYLALPVQREGL
+98 YLALPVQREGL
-110 NEADFGGGAPADGGA
+110 NEADFGDTG
-125 GSTSGDE
+125 GDE
-132 LARFEAVVEGVRDN
+132 LARFEAKVENVRDN
-146 TDAMAEPEEI
+146 TDATAEPEDI
-156 QTGRLKLRLLRA
+156 QTGQLRLRLLRA

-182 VAERRS
+182 VQERRS
-188 DNAVLLER
+188 DNAVMLDR
-196 GYIPSQVVAD
+196 AYIPPQVVCD
-206 ASGHLSSSL
+206 ASGQLSSSL

-223 QRSHALAAKMGQL
+223 QRAHALAGKMGQL

-241 EIAQFL
+241 EVAQFL

-253 RHEPLLRQY
+253 RHEPLLRQF
-262 SSAPS
+262 SNAPN
-267 VHPHELFTV
+267 VHPRELFNV

-290 TRRSPDFPLYRHD
+290 ARRSPDFPLYKHD

-314 AIRDMLSV
+314 AIRDMLSAV
-322 VDDDNAVQIELV
+322 EEDNAVQIELV

-343 VVPDLE
+343 VVPDLD
-349 MVRTGTFVLAV
+349 MARTATFVLAV
-360 NAQIPGE
+360 HAQVPGE

-394 GITLRALP
+394 GVTLRSLP

-419 ERGGELWQKFEASG
+419 ERGGELWQKFEQSG

>member
-12 GMFLQPHHFQQEAR
+12 GMFLQPHHFQQEGR
-26 YTERLLDSR
+26 YTERVIDSR
-35 IRTLSP
+35 VRALSP

-66 SGIWPDGTPFA
+66 SGTWPDGTPFA

-85 APLDIPPDLTSEL
+85 APLDIPADLKNEVV
-98 IYLALPVQREGL
+98 YLALPVQREGL
-110 NEADFGGGAPADGGA
+110 NEADFGEGA
-125 GSTSGDE
+125 GDE
-132 LARFEAVVEGVRDN
+132 LARFEAIVENVRDN
-146 TDAMAEPEEI
+146 TDATAEPEDI

-168 KELTDAYTVLGCAL
+168 KELTDAYTVLGAAL
-182 VAERRS
+182 VQERRS
-188 DNAVLLER
+188 DNAVLLDR
-196 GYIPSQVVAD
+196 SYIPPQVVAD
-206 ASGHLSSSL
+206 ASGQLSSSL

-223 QRSHALAAKMGQL
+223 QRAHALAGKMGQL

-241 EIAQFL
+241 EVAQFL

-253 RHEPLLRQY
+253 RNEPLLRQY
-262 SSAPS
+262 SSAPN
-267 VHPHELFTV
+267 VHPRELFNV
-276 CLQLAGELSTFHTA
+276 CLQLAGELSTFHSA
-290 TRRSPDFPLYRHD
+290 ARRSPDFPLYKHD

-314 AIRDMLSV
+314 AIRDMLSAV
-322 VDDDNAVQIELV
+322 EEDNAVQIELI

-349 MVRTGTFVLAV
+349 MARSATFVLAV

-394 GITLRALP
+394 GITLRSLP

-408 PFHAGHFYFEL
+408 PFHAGFFYFEL

-433 NLALHVAGDFPGLE
+433 NLALHVAGDFPGLDL
-447 MALWAIRR
+447 ALWAIRR

>member
-12 GMFLQPHHFQQEAR
+12 GMFLQPHHFQQEGR
-26 YTERLLDSR
+26 YTERVIDSR
-35 IRTLSP
+35 VRALSP

-66 SGIWPDGTPFA
+66 SGTWPDGTPFA

-85 APLDIPPDLTSEL
+85 APLDIPADLKNEVV
-98 IYLALPVQREGL
+98 YLALPVQREGL
-110 NEADFGGGAPADGGA
+110 NEADLGEGA
-125 GSTSGDE
+125 GDE
-132 LARFEAVVEGVRDN
+132 LARFEAIVENVRDN
-146 TDAMAEPEEI
+146 TDATAEPEDI

-168 KELTDAYTVLGCAL
+168 KELTDAYTVLGAAL
-182 VAERRS
+182 VQERRS
-188 DNAVLLER
+188 DNAVLLDR
-196 GYIPSQVVAD
+196 SYIPPQVVAD
-206 ASGHLSSSL
+206 ASGQLSSSL

-223 QRSHALAAKMGQL
+223 QRAHALAGKMGQL

-241 EIAQFL
+241 EVAQFL

-253 RHEPLLRQY
+253 RNEPLLRQY
-262 SSAPS
+262 SSAPN
-267 VHPHELFTV
+267 VHPRELFNV
-276 CLQLAGELSTFHTA
+276 CLQLAGELSTFHSA
-290 TRRSPDFPLYRHD
+290 ARRSPDFPLYKHD

-314 AIRDMLSV
+314 AIRDMLSAV
-322 VDDDNAVQIELV
+322 EEDNAVQIELV

-349 MVRTGTFVLAV
+349 MARSATFVLAV

-394 GITLRALP
+394 GITLRSLP

-408 PFHAGHFYFEL
+408 PFHAGFFYFEL

-433 NLALHVAGDFPGLE
+433 NLALHVAGDFPGLDL
-447 MALWAIRR
+447 ALWAIRR